1 MLKQLGDFLAP
12 ASLQFDLA
20 AAMVALV
27 ALVFS
32 IWSFRH
38 QRRISIETLRIQR
51 DNDVIKWTDG
61 VIETLVGIEFLLR
74 NRARYSDAQDF
85 SAKRDDFLAALSAVI
100 DQGRLYFPNFARD
113 VIEPAE
119 QPPPQSSDAVLDH
132 LVDIYDLVKD
142 LDSRHPE
149 TIEKARRLLLLR
161 KRAFM
166 ARAQSEVE
174 PQRRLRFLKAY
185 S

>member
-1 MLKQLGDFLAP
+1 MLKQLAEVLAP

-20 AAMVALV
+20 AALVALV
-27 ALVFS
+27 ALIFS
-32 IWSFRH
+32 VWSFRH

-61 VIETLVGIEFLLR
+61 AIETVVGIEFLLR
-74 NRARYSDAQDF
+74 NWPQYADPQHF
-85 SAKRDDFLAALSAVI
+85 SAKRDDYLAALSIAI
-100 DQGRLYFPNFARD
+100 DQGRLYFPNFVRD
-113 VIEPAE
+113 VIEPTPAA
-119 QPPPQSSDAVLDH
+119 PPASSDAVLDH

-142 LDSRHPE
+142 LDPRDPD
-149 TIEKARRLLLLR
+149 TIEKARRLLLLK

-174 PQRRLRFLKAY
+174 PQRRLRFLKDY
-185 S
+185 K